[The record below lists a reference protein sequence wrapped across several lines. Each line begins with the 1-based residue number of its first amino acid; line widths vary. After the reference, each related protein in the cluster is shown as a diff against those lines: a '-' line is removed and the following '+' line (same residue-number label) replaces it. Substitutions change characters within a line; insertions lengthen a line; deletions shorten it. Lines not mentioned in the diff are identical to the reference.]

1 MSIIFSDEGG
11 LLLVSVDEYGIA
23 FSDGLAY
30 FSDGDR
36 EYQIPLSSIREIR

>member
-1 MSIIFSDEGG
+1 MSIVFSDEGG
-11 LLLVSVDEYGIA
+11 LLLVSVDEYGIT

-36 EYQIPLSSIREIR
+36 EYQIPVSSIREIR

>member
-1 MSIIFSDEGG
+1 MSIVFSDEGG
-11 LLLVSVDEYGIA
+11 LLLVSVDEYGVS
-23 FSDGLAY
+23 FSDGIAY

>member
-1 MSIIFSDEGG
+1 MSIVFSDEGG
-11 LLLVSVDEYGIA
+11 LLLVSVDEYGVS

-36 EYQIPLSSIREIR
+36 EYQIPVSSIREIR